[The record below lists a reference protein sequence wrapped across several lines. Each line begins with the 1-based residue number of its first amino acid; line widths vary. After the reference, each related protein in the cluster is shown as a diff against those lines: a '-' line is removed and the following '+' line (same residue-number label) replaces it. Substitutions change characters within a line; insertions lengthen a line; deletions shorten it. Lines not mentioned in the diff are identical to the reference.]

1 MARATKPAADAQTAS
16 TCKCGC
22 GESVARQFKQG
33 HDQKLISLMASDIV
47 HGDVWDGTCNGILKG
62 AIRRG
67 DIQEKINV
75 VQERMAKGISE
86 ALAAKFVRAA
96 HRTWEL
102 EKTRDERAKA
112 KAERKATKDKRAT
125 ATAKRPA
132 NKKVG
137 ATKAATPSEEA
148 GGEAKPP
155 LKLITTAKATNA
167 DVDAAE
173 AAVEADTKSGFQPG
187 DPIRVKVGKRVRNGV
202 VRGMN
207 QAGKV
212 TAVALTTNGR
222 EVVKTEGEFEVVNG

>member
-1 MARATKPAADAQTAS
+1 MARATKPAAADAQTAS

-22 GESVARQFKQG
+22 GEPVARQFKQG

-75 VQERMAKGISE
+75 VQDRMAKGISE

-102 EKTRDERAKA
+102 EKNRDAKALA
-112 KAERKATKDKRAT
+112 KAERRKAAATKPKRTRKSAT
-125 ATAKRPA
+125 
-132 NKKVG
+132 
-137 ATKAATPSEEA
+137 TKAAATPSEEA
-148 GGEAKPP
+148 GGEAKPE
-155 LKLITTAKATNA
+155 LKLITSAKATNA

-173 AAVEADTKSGFQPG
+173 AALEADSKDGIVGFNPG

-222 EVVKTEGEFEVVNG
+222 EVVKTEGEFEVVVS